1 MTTPNTPTGL
11 LRILGQEKDM
21 TESDRERM
29 ESAANRMTEPRWY
42 CLSREGMATL
52 CTDKAD
58 AEMTAINAD
67 ELYPRAGPHRAVQ
80 LVEAAPQPQ
89 QAEPYCYVYEYDSPL
104 GLHRALYPNQRNGK
118 LLRTVPVYTHQ
129 APAPQPVGLTMADAA
144 KGFASY
150 GGVPEGHAVSAL
162 WFARGI
168 AFAEREHGIPAPQE
182 KTR

>member
-21 TESDRERM
+21 NESDGERM
-29 ESAANRMTEPRWY
+29 ESAANRM
-42 CLSREGMATL
+42 S
-52 CTDKAD
+52 
-58 AEMTAINAD
+58 
-67 ELYPRAGPHRAVQ
+67 
-80 LVEAAPQPQ
+80 APQPQ
-89 QAEPYCYVYEYDSPL
+89 QAAPALAFSDAVRIARGCTDYGGGHRGKDTYEVYQHGTQTVIAALEAAERR
-104 GLHRALYPNQRNGK
+104 GLEDTQVRALHCMGAATPPQ
-118 LLRTVPVYTHQ
+118 Q

-168 AFAEREHGIPAPQE
+168 AFAERTHGIPQANQQE
-182 KTR
+182 QSNG